1 VIKLRQGVGRRA
13 HWPSIP
19 RLWLRGLDQVPGS
32 RSPCTG
38 RRFGMSDARRRS
50 QLASWLLLV
59 LAAGLFIAGVAA
71 RTRISSDGSRALK
84 AAVVTFQ
91 LIDSADQMALN
102 LTRAELDRGDPAVF
116 NAEIARVRTQAEAV
130 SRLAATDPVQAE
142 RAARAKALTET
153 AVADL
158 SARRPGANTVAAAR
172 AIGELV
178 GAERVKAIAYTPQF
192 RSQWMRGLAAV
203 GVILLGLLSAG
214 WALVL
219 FIRRLRQSDLALAKA
234 AVELSAAEV
243 EARRNAAFVQ
253 GVGAATPD
261 LIYAKDRDL
270 RFVYVNPAT
279 VAALGRPLE
288 EILGRRSHDLMADPL
303 ELEEHHAADLEVLQS
318 GETQVTEGRF
328 TSPDG
333 TLRVV
338 RATKFALRDEA
349 GAIVGVAGLTTDV
362 TGYHTIREALAESEA
377 KYRSIANAMPALVW
391 SSDAEGGRD
400 FYNDRWRQFVGAFN
414 GEADGW
420 AWLEKV
426 YRDDRERV
434 ETDIRRCIERGEP
447 YEIEYRL
454 AGARGPR
461 WFLERGVPVRNED
474 GRIHR
479 WDGAYTDIQELIE
492 SRRAK
497 EQAFAELEA
506 REAHLRSILDSVPDA
521 MIVIDDHG
529 VIQSFSSAAERQFGW
544 TATEAIG
551 QNVSF
556 LMPEPYRGSHDGY
569 LSRYLSTGERR
580 VIGLGRVV
588 VGAHR
593 DGSTFP
599 MELAVGEMRSG
610 DRRFFT
616 GFVRDLSERQEAE
629 RRFQDVQSELAH
641 VSRLS
646 AMGEMASALAHELN
660 QPLSATA
667 NYIQG
672 SRRLLDEEPID
683 KEVIGDALT
692 MASDQMF
699 RAGDIIRRLRDFVSK
714 GETERQIE
722 SLPKLLE
729 EAGALA
735 MVGAKDRGVRLRYDI
750 VPEVGAVMVD
760 KVQIQQVVLNLMR
773 NGVEA
778 MAESERRDLVVSARP
793 APDDMV
799 VVSVSDSGTGL
810 SPEVASQ
817 LFQPFVTTKKHGMG
831 VGLSISR
838 TIVEA
843 HGGRIWAEGEPGQ
856 GTTFHFSLRA
866 VHEEEMADG
875 EFV

>member
-1 VIKLRQGVGRRA
+1 
-13 HWPSIP
+13 
-19 RLWLRGLDQVPGS
+19 
-32 RSPCTG
+32 
-38 RRFGMSDARRRS
+38 MSNDHRTS
-50 QLASWLLLV
+50 KLASRLLLI
-59 LAAGLFIAGVAA
+59 LAAGLFIAGAVARARVAA
-71 RTRISSDGSRALK
+71 DSAQALK
-84 AAVVTFQ
+84 AAVVTFR
-91 LIDSADQMALN
+91 LIDTADQMALD
-102 LTRAELDRGDPAVF
+102 LTRAELDRSNSVAFGADV
-116 NAEIARVRTQAEAV
+116 ARVRIQAETV
-130 SRLAATDPVQAE
+130 SRLTASDPAQAR
-142 RAARAKALTET
+142 RAAHAKALTEAAT
-153 AVADL
+153 ADL
-158 SARRPGANTVAAAR
+158 SAGRPHANTLAATH
-172 AIGELV
+172 AIGDLV
-178 GAERVKAIAYTPQF
+178 DAERVKAVAYTARF
-192 RSQWMRGLAAV
+192 RNQWMWGVAAV
-203 GVILLGLLSAG
+203 AVMLLGLFAAA
-214 WALVL
+214 WASVL
-219 FIRRLRQSDLALAKA
+219 FVRRLRQSDLALTQAT
-234 AVELSAAEV
+234 VELSAAEI
-243 EARRNAAFVQ
+243 EARHNAAFVQ
-253 GVGAATPD
+253 GVGEATPD

-279 VAALGRPLE
+279 VAALSRPLE
-288 EILGRRSHDLMADPL
+288 EILGRRSEDVMADPL
-303 ELEEHHAADLEVLQS
+303 ELEEQAAADGEVLRS
-318 GETQVTEGRF
+318 GATQVLEGRF
-328 TSPDG
+328 TAPDG
-333 TLRVV
+333 SLRVV
-338 RATKFALRDEA
+338 RSTKFALRDKA
-349 GAIVGVAGLTTDV
+349 GAVVGVAGLTTDV
-362 TGYHTIREALAESEA
+362 TGYHAIREALTESEA

-391 SSDAEGGRD
+391 SSGADGARD
-400 FYNDRWRQFVGAFN
+400 FYNDRWTEFFGTVN
-414 GEADGW
+414 GETDGW
-420 AWLEKV
+420 AWLDKI
-426 YRDDRERV
+426 RPDDRERV
-434 ETDIRRCIERGEP
+434 EAHVRRSIGVGEA

-454 AGARGPR
+454 VGARGER

-479 WDGAYTDIQELIE
+479 WDGAYTDIQELVE

-521 MIVIDDHG
+521 MIVIDDRG
-529 VIQSFSSAAERQFGW
+529 TIQSFSSAAERQFGW
-544 TATEAIG
+544 TAAEAIG
-551 QNVSF
+551 RNVNF
-556 LMPEPYRGSHDGY
+556 LMPQPYRASHDGY
-569 LSRYLSTGERR
+569 LLRYLSTGERR

-610 DRRFFT
+610 ERRFFT
-616 GFVRDLSERQEAE
+616 GFVRDLTERQEAE

-672 SRRLLDEEPID
+672 SLRLLKEETVDREI
-683 KEVIGDALT
+683 VRDALA
-692 MASDQMF
+692 MAAEQMF

-735 MVGAKDRGVRLRYDI
+735 MVGAKDRGVRLRYEI
-750 VPEVGAVMVD
+750 EPGVAFVMVD

-778 MAESERRDLVVSARP
+778 MAESDRRDLTVTARP

-799 VVSVSDSGTGL
+799 LVSVSDSGTGL
-810 SPEVASQ
+810 SPEVAGQ

-843 HGGRIWAEGEPGQ
+843 HGGRIWAEGEPGR

-866 VHEEEMADG
+866 VREEEMAHG
-875 EFV
+875 ELI

>member
-1 VIKLRQGVGRRA
+1 MASDHRA
-13 HWPSIP
+13 
-19 RLWLRGLDQVPGS
+19 S
-32 RSPCTG
+32 R
-38 RRFGMSDARRRS
+38 
-50 QLASWLLLV
+50 LASRLLLI
-59 LAAGLFIAGVAA
+59 LAAGLFIIGVGA
-71 RTRISSDGSRALK
+71 RTRISNDSSRALK

-102 LTRAELDRGDPAVF
+102 LTRAELDRGDSAVF
-116 NAEIARVRTQAEAV
+116 NAEIARVRTQTEAV
-130 SRLAATDPVQAE
+130 SRLAATDPAQAR
-142 RAARAKALTET
+142 RAARAKALTDA

-158 SARRPGANTVAAAR
+158 SAGRPHTDTAAATR
-172 AIGELV
+172 AIGDLV
-178 GAERVKAIAYTPQF
+178 DAERVKAIAYTPQF
-192 RSQWMRGLAAV
+192 RDQWMRGLVAV
-203 GVILLGLLSAG
+203 AVILLGLLAAA
-214 WALVL
+214 WALAL
-219 FIRRLRQSDLALAKA
+219 FIHRLRQSDLALARA

-243 EARRNAAFVQ
+243 DARRNAAFLE

-261 LIYAKDRDL
+261 IIYAKDADFRV
-270 RFVYVNPAT
+270 VYINPAG
-279 VAALGRPLE
+279 VAAVGRPVE
-288 EILGRRSHDLMADPL
+288 EIIGRRTDEVAIDIT
-303 ELEEHHAADLEVLQS
+303 ELEDHDAADREVFAT
-318 GETQVTEGRF
+318 GKTTAVEGRF

-333 TLRVV
+333 QARYLRS
-338 RATKFALRDEA
+338 TKFPLRDRD
-349 GAIVGVAGLTTDV
+349 GTIIGVAGLTIDMTSSFAA
-362 TGYHTIREALAESEA
+362 REALAASEA
-377 KYRSIANAMPALVW
+377 KHRSIANAMPALVW
-391 SSDAEGGRD
+391 SSGADGARD
-400 FYNDRWRQFVGAFN
+400 FYNDRWVEFFGTIN
-414 GEADGW
+414 GETDGW
-420 AWLEKV
+420 AWLDKIHS
-426 YRDDRERV
+426 DDRERV
-434 ETDIRRCIERGEP
+434 EAHVRRSIGVGEP

-454 AGARGPR
+454 VGARGAR

-479 WDGAYTDIQELIE
+479 WDGAYTEIQELIE

-521 MIVIDDHG
+521 MIVIDDRG
-529 VIQSFSSAAERQFGW
+529 TIQSFSSAAERQFGW
-544 TATEAIG
+544 TAAEAIG
-551 QNVSF
+551 RNVNV

-610 DRRFFT
+610 ERRFFT
-616 GFVRDLSERQEAE
+616 GFVRDLTERQEAE

-672 SRRLLDEEPID
+672 SLRLLKEETVDHDI
-683 KEVIGDALT
+683 VHDALT
-692 MASDQMF
+692 MAAEQMF

-722 SLPKLLE
+722 NLPKLLE

-735 MVGAKDRGVRLRYDI
+735 MVGAKDRGVRLQYEI
-750 VPEVGAVMVD
+750 APGIEFVMVD

-773 NGVEA
+773 NGIEA
-778 MAESERRDLVVSARP
+778 MAESAQRDLTVAAQP

-799 VVSVSDSGTGL
+799 VISISDSGTGL
-810 SPEVASQ
+810 SPEVAGQ

-843 HGGRIWAEGEPGQ
+843 HVGRIWAEGEPGR

-866 VHEEEMADG
+866 VKEEEMAHG
-875 EFV
+875 ELV